1 MHRAFHFIG
10 YLLLVAALPAVVEN
24 MWEVY
29 WLTIT
34 TGPQMVGFVL
44 AHSDP
49 DSSWVRVIRYS
60 GFAGI
65 AYHLLGVVI
74 VARMLLGLQPNR
86 HLKLFSWMFLIFTVH
101 GLIAALYAFWSPWFE
116 RT

>member
-1 MHRAFHFIG
+1 MQRTFNLIG
-10 YLLLVAALPAVVEN
+10 YLLLIAALPAVLEN

-29 WLTIT
+29 WLTLSA
-34 TGPQMVGFVL
+34 GPQMIGFVL
-44 AHSDP
+44 AHADP
-49 DSSWVRVIRYS
+49 NSTWVRVIRYS
-60 GFAGI
+60 GLAGI

-74 VARMLLGLQPNR
+74 VARILLGLKPTW

-101 GLIAALYAFWSPWFE
+101 GLIAALYSFWSPWFE

>member
-1 MHRAFHFIG
+1 MNKVFNPIG
-10 YLLLVAALPAVVEN
+10 YVLLIAAWPAVLEN

-29 WLTIT
+29 WGTIT
-34 TGPQMVGFVL
+34 AGPQMIGFVL
-44 AHSDP
+44 AHADP
-49 DSSWVRVIRYS
+49 NSIWVRIVRYS

-65 AYHLLGVVI
+65 AYHLFGVITVSRI
-74 VARMLLGLQPNR
+74 LLGLHPSR

-101 GLIAALYAFWSPWFE
+101 GMIAALYPFWSPWFE